1 MGYRVPSRDWHHARQ
16 NQEVWGSALVS
27 QSRANTGWLWDQEAR
42 HPIISTVHT
51 LGHSASTHTIL
62 HTFAL
67 PLTPHHNPA
76 FSPTK
81 TELPIQMKFLPLA
94 QNEETDT
101 PRQCIQC
108 HPPIYSSNAVP
119 MSLTILW
126 PEDYSIIHITSSNLN
141 KSLTTWRKVF
151 FLLKEEERGRKWIVN
166 TNNTHT
172 LRQRK

>member
-1 MGYRVPSRDWHHARQ
+1 MNCRTLSHHRIKRKAPDRQEEPILCYGVQGPFQRLTPCQAEPRGYGVQLRYHKAGQIQGDF
-16 NQEVWGSALVS
+16 GTKGKTL
-27 QSRANTGWLWDQEAR
+27 
-42 HPIISTVHT
+42 IISTVHT

-76 FSPTK
+76 FSPIK

-94 QNEETDT
+94 QNEETDS

-119 MSLTILW
+119 MSLTIL
-126 PEDYSIIHITSSNLN
+126 
-141 KSLTTWRKVF
+141 
-151 FLLKEEERGRKWIVN
+151 
-166 TNNTHT
+166 
-172 LRQRK
+172 